1 MGGGCIVELLSSQ
14 ASHARKTWRS
24 GEKSWWILMRGF
36 GFAFD
41 LSLGPSQN
49 PAQLFKDPAQ
59 LFNHKSII
67 S

>member
-1 MGGGCIVELLSSQ
+1 MRERPGDQ
-14 ASHARKTWRS
+14 AK
-24 GEKSWWILMRGF
+24 ILVDLMRGF